1 MTQNKAT
8 RKTQENRTDLK
19 NIWAMP
25 RHTGAKS
32 QGNCTKMQ
40 ALALSKR
47 DFFSYRN
54 NRTTEST
61 SSVIVIM

>member
-32 QGNCTKMQ
+32 QGNCTKM
-40 ALALSKR
+40 
-47 DFFSYRN
+47 
-54 NRTTEST
+54 
-61 SSVIVIM
+61 